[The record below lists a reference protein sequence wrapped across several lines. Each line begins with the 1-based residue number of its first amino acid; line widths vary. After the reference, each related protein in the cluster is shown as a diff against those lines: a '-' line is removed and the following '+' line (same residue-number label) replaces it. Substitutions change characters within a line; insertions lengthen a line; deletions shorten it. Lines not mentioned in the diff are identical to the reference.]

1 MDISRPLSRRGGRT
15 FAFWFAVL
23 VVVTLDQ
30 AVKAAVR
37 ARLAVGEVA
46 PLLPGVLRLEHVEN
60 TGAAFSM
67 GEGAGVL
74 FVLVALAVLVA
85 CVLLVWREELPLPLA
100 AAVGCVA
107 GGGVGNAV
115 DRVLFGSVTDFFAT
129 TFVSFP
135 VFNVADVF
143 VTCGIA
149 LALVG
154 YCLWDARRTREEA
167 LAHEAC
173 DGRS

>member
-67 GEGAGVL
+67 GAGAGVL

-135 VFNVADVF
+135 VFNVADVC
-143 VTCGIA
+143 VTMGVI
-149 LALVG
+149 VG
-154 YCLWDARRTREEA
+154 FIGWAVWDARRERREGGDTEA
-167 LAHEAC
+167 A
-173 DGRS
+173 